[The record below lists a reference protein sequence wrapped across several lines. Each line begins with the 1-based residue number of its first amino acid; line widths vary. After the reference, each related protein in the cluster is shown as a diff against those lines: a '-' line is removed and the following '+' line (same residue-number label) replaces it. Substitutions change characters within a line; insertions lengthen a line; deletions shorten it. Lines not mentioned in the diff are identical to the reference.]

1 METSDG
7 RTSGLSGA
15 LGTLRHALADPLSAA
30 GLKLEL
36 VERRL
41 SAVPE
46 GSPLLD
52 RVRAVK
58 GDLAEAGRLLD
69 LLTRLASI
77 AGEEPTETTLGDLC
91 HAAGVPIEGNDD
103 ARSGLRLRR
112 EASGDAVRTV
122 ASFVTGLD
130 PGRPLRM
137 RAEAVPS
144 WVSLTFEASAG
155 PVAPDPGRLLQL
167 PRGHQEAEG
176 LFLARA
182 CLEADG
188 GRLEITREEDRLVAR
203 LSWPRPVA

>member
-1 METSDG
+1 MSDARAG
-7 RTSGLSGA
+7 GLSGA

-41 SAVPE
+41 AAVPD
-46 GSPLLD
+46 GSALAE

-58 GDLAEAGRLLD
+58 VDLAEMGRLLD

-77 AGEEPTETTLGDLC
+77 AGEEPKETTLADLC
-91 HAAGVPIEGNDD
+91 RAAGVPIEEDQD
-103 ARSGLRLRR
+103 ARSSLQLRR
-112 EASGDAVRTV
+112 EASGDAVRAV
-122 ASFVTGLD
+122 ASFVTSLD

-137 RAEAVPS
+137 RPEAVPG
-144 WVSLTFEASAG
+144 WVSLTFEASGG
-155 PVAPDPGRLLQL
+155 PTAPDPGRLFHL
-167 PRGHQEAEG
+167 PRGHERAEG

-188 GRLEITREEDRLVAR
+188 GRLEVTREDDRLVAL